1 MAAIDPTQPPETDSE
16 GNVPS
21 VPRATLKLIKTRGEV
36 DEDDLDD
43 DEEAGNYLE
52 TLLAEDDSDEEDDEE
67 EEEEEEAN
75 GGPSDP
81 AKSKKARREAALRKL
96 LASAIEEESDE
107 EMEDA
112 EAKANGVK
120 KGKEKASDDDEDD
133 EDDESDSDDGFDL
146 EEYVLCTLDT
156 ERVSTFSPLFF
167 FHFLGG
173 RKGPPPLLGGF
184 YARLPWIASLMDTIR
199 TTSKPWTSPL
209 VRTRG
214 LSSLSLEPMPFT
226 SLATMSSPKTMRMMR
241 IPRMRMTTI
250 FLLISRISW
259 TKMTRS

>member
-43 DEEAGNYLE
+43 EEAGEYLE
-52 TLLAEDDSDEEDDEE
+52 SLLANEEDDEEDDDEE

-81 AKSKKARREAALRKL
+81 AKSKKARREAALKKL
-96 LASAIEEESDE
+96 LEADEESDE
-107 EMEDA
+107 DMEDA

-120 KGKEKASDDDEDD
+120 KGKEKASDDDEEDS
-133 EDDESDSDDGFDL
+133 DDESDSDDGFDL